1 MPTYH
6 CEVFKQD
13 AASPDTYL
21 VFNLTNHESPT
32 FSLTSLEA
40 GVDYHIVV
48 RMSCE
53 YVEKNNCL
61 HLQILP
67 IDIGIT

>member
-48 RMSCE
+48 MCCYFFKSC
-53 YVEKNNCL
+53 
-61 HLQILP
+61 ILN
-67 IDIGIT
+67 TEV